1 LNATNIAGPSGDAVL
16 VPQENLTII
25 AELTTEDPASLVEE
39 EVEVTTTSTTTT
51 TPEPDTTPMEEP
63 IYDDLTFNATVELKS
78 KSIPVN

>member
-1 LNATNIAGPSGDAVL
+1 LNTTIGGPNADAVL
-16 VPQENLTII
+16 VSQENLTII

-51 TPEPDTTPMEEP
+51 PEPDTTPMEEP

-78 KSIPVN
+78 KILSL